1 MVLPDIP
8 KPLYEQL
15 EDEIRNCIISGK
27 YSYGKKI
34 PSEKTLMEDFGIS
47 RVTVRK
53 AIDNLCKDGLLEKKQ
68 GKGTFV
74 KSVKIKDRLD
84 SIHGFTDSLNKNGRW
99 PRKIIIEKSYK
110 TPDEQIRKELKID
123 FGDSIIYL
131 KRVLLDGG
139 SPYMIDESYYSAKM
153 FPGLFD
159 KINNR
164 TSTYKLLSTD
174 YQIQLAKS
182 YKELSI
188 ITADKTVQEE
198 LNCSI
203 DEPLFFIHKIAYEIN
218 DNPIQVSNMKVLG
231 TRVTYS
237 IVSTEENSYMNPNID
252 PSI

>member
-15 EDEIRNCIISGK
+15 ENEIRNHIISGD

-34 PSEKTLMEDFGIS
+34 PSEKTLMEKFGIS

-110 TPDEQIRKELKID
+110 SPDERIRRELKID
-123 FGDSIIYL
+123 ADELIIYL

-139 SPYMIDESYYSAKM
+139 SPYMIDESFYSAKK

-159 KINNR
+159 KINNKS
-164 TSTYKLLSTD
+164 STYKLLEQD
-174 YQIQLAKS
+174 YQTCLAKS
-182 YKELSI
+182 YKEISI
-188 ITADKTVQEE
+188 VVADKLVQEE

-203 DEPLFFIHKIAYEIN
+203 DEPLFYIHKIVYDVD
-218 DNPIQVSNMKVLG
+218 DNPVQVSNMKVLG

-237 IVSTEENSYMNPNID
+237 IESIEGSSYMNHTVD
-252 PSI
+252 PQS

>member
-15 EDEIRNCIISGK
+15 EDEIRNHIISGK

-34 PSEKTLMEDFGIS
+34 PSEKTLVEKFGIS

-110 TPDEQIRKELKID
+110 TPDEKTREELKINLD
-123 FGDSIIYL
+123 DSIIYL

-139 SPYMIDESYYSAKM
+139 SPYMIDESYYSAKQ

-164 TSTYKLLSTD
+164 SSIYKILMNE

-182 YKELSI
+182 YKEISI
-188 ITADKTVQEE
+188 IIADKTVQEE
-198 LNCSI
+198 LSCSP
-203 DEPLFFIHKIAYEIN
+203 DEPLFFIHKITYDID
-218 DNPIQVSNMKVLG
+218 DNPVQVSNMKVLG

-237 IVSTEENSYMNPNID
+237 IVSTEENSYMNHTVD
-252 PSI
+252 PS